1 MGKYDPLGQY
11 LRRQRK
17 DLVPMNFRDIEKLI
31 GSKLPRS
38 RRYPAWW
45 SNNPWNNVMTKVW
58 LEAGYV
64 TEQVDVAG
72 ETIVFRRVANP
83 RSTPQDDR
91 PSSASAAVQQG
102 EAIDHPLYGWL
113 KGTVQIPPDV
123 DLTQPADPDWGK
135 SANE

>member
-1 MGKYDPLGQY
+1 MGKYDPLGEY

-17 DLVPMNFRDIEKLI
+17 DLVPMSFRDIEKLI
-31 GSKLPRS
+31 GSRLPRS

-72 ETIVFRRVANP
+72 EKIVFRRVTNP
-83 RSTPQDDR
+83 RSKPPADH
-91 PSSASAAVQQG
+91 PSSAPATVPQSV
-102 EAIDHPLYGWL
+102 DHPLYGWL

-135 SANE
+135 STNE